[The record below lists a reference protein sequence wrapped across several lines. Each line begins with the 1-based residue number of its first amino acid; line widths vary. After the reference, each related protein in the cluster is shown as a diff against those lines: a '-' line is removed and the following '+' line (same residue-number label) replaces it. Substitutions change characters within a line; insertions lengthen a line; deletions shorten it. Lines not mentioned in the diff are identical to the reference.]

1 MKKLYILIFIS
12 YLFCNNV
19 SAQQLPLYSQYMF
32 NPYLI
37 NSAICGTNDYSML
50 LLNYRDQWSGFG
62 NGSVNML
69 QDGVDPSPKT
79 FSLSFEK
86 GMTNH
91 SAIGFSVAQDQTL
104 AVKNLSVQLTYA
116 YRFKLNSN
124 LNLCFN

>member
-19 SAQQLPLYSQYMF
+19 IAQQLPLYSQYMF

-69 QDGVDPSPKT
+69 QDGIDPHLKH
-79 FSLSFEK
+79 FHYHLKKE
-86 GMTNH
+86 
-91 SAIGFSVAQDQTL
+91 
-104 AVKNLSVQLTYA
+104 
-116 YRFKLNSN
+116 
-124 LNLCFN
+124 